1 MKKYLLR
8 RILHGLVSI
17 FLVVAIVMIM
27 IYSWLDREV
36 IFASDP
42 QFSKMSNNQQVV
54 YKYRNWQNY
63 GYVDFLQYSDYLQ
76 MLANNG
82 EIDEE
87 TRKAAFSFG
96 RKPENDSEI
105 VTEYIQ
111 KFEAYCK
118 ENGYTVQRLN
128 AIVAGARKTLAP
140 GGAQQLFA
148 YRNRSLL
155 QRLWTYFSGLVQI
168 DNIHA
173 VEDEEIGERK
183 LTFTWYDPVYGGK
196 KFSPAVMGNGTSI
209 NICCTVTAAFPSFT
223 RTCSL

>member
-82 EIDEE
+82 EID
-87 TRKAAFSFG
+87 
-96 RKPENDSEI
+96 
-105 VTEYIQ
+105 
-111 KFEAYCK
+111 
-118 ENGYTVQRLN
+118 
-128 AIVAGARKTLAP
+128 
-140 GGAQQLFA
+140 
-148 YRNRSLL
+148 
-155 QRLWTYFSGLVQI
+155 
-168 DNIHA
+168 
-173 VEDEEIGERK
+173 
-183 LTFTWYDPVYGGK
+183 
-196 KFSPAVMGNGTSI
+196 
-209 NICCTVTAAFPSFT
+209 
-223 RTCSL
+223 